1 MKKIVYVLSLLFAIS
16 ACGGDNTTF
25 ENNAYQLRNAKNGA
39 EITLGFDG
47 KDKRFF
53 GRSAINRYFGTYKTE
68 GNKLTFGRAGTTMMA
83 GPEHLMVAER
93 EYMQFLPPVAT
104 YRLDGNRLILSK
116 ANGES
121 IVFERT
127 GKASSLE

>member
-1 MKKIVYVLSLLFAIS
+1 MAYVNSL
-16 ACGGDNTTF
+16 T
-25 ENNAYQLRNAKNGA
+25 LRNAKNGA

-68 GNKLTFGRAGTTMMA
+68 GDRLTFGPAGSTMMA
-83 GPEHLMVAER
+83 GPGHLMAAER
-93 EYMQFLPPVAT
+93 EYMQFLPQVAT

-121 IVFERT
+121 MVFERT

>member
-1 MKKIVYVLSLLFAIS
+1 MKKIVYVLSLLFMIT
-16 ACGGDNTTF
+16 ACNGDNTTF
-25 ENNAYQLRNAKNGA
+25 ENNAYKLRNAKTGA

-68 GNKLTFGRAGTTMMA
+68 GVRLTLGPAGSTLMA
-83 GPEHLMVAER
+83 GPGHLMASEL
-93 EYMQFLPPVAT
+93 EYIQFLPQVAT

-121 IVFERT
+121 MVFERT

>member
-1 MKKIVYVLSLLFAIS
+1 MR
-16 ACGGDNTTF
+16 TTPI
-25 ENNAYQLRNAKNGA
+25 NCATPNGA

-68 GNKLTFGRAGTTMMA
+68 GDRLTFGPAGSTMMA
-83 GPEHLMVAER
+83 GPGHLMAAER
-93 EYMQFLPPVAT
+93 EYMQFLPQVAT

-121 IVFERT
+121 MVFERT

>member
-1 MKKIVYVLSLLFAIS
+1 MKKIVYVLSLLFMIT
-16 ACGGDNTTF
+16 ACNGDNTTF
-25 ENNAYQLRNAKNGA
+25 ENNAYKLRNAKNGA

-53 GRSAINRYFGTYKTE
+53 GRSAINE
-68 GNKLTFGRAGTTMMA
+68 GDKLTFGPAGSTMMA
-83 GPEHLMVAER
+83 GPGHLMAAER
-93 EYMQFLPPVAT
+93 EYMQFLPQVAT

-121 IVFERT
+121 MVFERT

>member
-25 ENNAYQLRNAKNGA
+25 ENNAYQLRNAKNCA

-68 GNKLTFGRAGTTMMA
+68 VNKLTFGRAGRTMMA
-83 GPEHLMVAER
+83 VPEHLMVAER
-93 EYMQFLPPVAT
+93 EYMQFLPQVAT